1 MGITY
6 HGLIDLDWSKP
17 IWDKI
22 VAFIN
27 PDESI
32 GYSVGTGNYSIPLGG
47 AYKDVY
53 DPGPYAAYIDS
64 LATRIDSIID
74 LDIQKQPE
82 FTDSIID
89 FYRVGYQGDGVLGS
103 TSHNDVDYWTEVE
116 FVVTGNEQEDKHTIL
131 HEFGHALGLTHPFG
145 DGWNPYYDT
154 DDTVMSY
161 NIGAG
166 GYRDWFTDSD
176 IESLLLLWGREDD
189 VAPVEQTQPEAAQ
202 QEPEVVTSQPTSSAS
217 TRLIGDSTRNV
228 IRGTDLDEIIDG
240 GMGSDNLIG
249 GGGIDILMDADGLD
263 LVEGGSGRDVFALFQ
278 SAGLYSTKRRDRS
291 SENAAEAYLF
301 DMKVKRKK
309 NGKKAK
315 DYLYDSDFMVI
326 TDFNPAEDFIMIEAS
341 AIDDGGVT
349 WHKSDLYPGV
359 SGTFLLDSNG
369 KDILGFVKGDLLP
382 ENFILF

>member
-1 MGITY
+1 
-6 HGLIDLDWSKP
+6 
-17 IWDKI
+17 
-22 VAFIN
+22 
-27 PDESI
+27 
-32 GYSVGTGNYSIPLGG
+32 
-47 AYKDVY
+47 
-53 DPGPYAAYIDS
+53 
-64 LATRIDSIID
+64 
-74 LDIQKQPE
+74 
-82 FTDSIID
+82 
-89 FYRVGYQGDGVLGS
+89 
-103 TSHNDVDYWTEVE
+103 
-116 FVVTGNEQEDKHTIL
+116 
-131 HEFGHALGLTHPFG
+131 
-145 DGWNPYYDT
+145 
-154 DDTVMSY
+154 MSY

-341 AIDDGGVT
+341 AIDDRGVT

-369 KDILGFVKGDLLP
+369 KDVLGFVIGDLLP